1 MNAAIIGTSKI
12 AQIHLREIL
21 KKKFKKIYIVTR
33 SFNNTK
39 KKISKFRN
47 NIATK
52 IILVSMKNLLK
63 LRFSLISICTPTS
76 LHHKNIFF
84 LKSKKKTII
93 FVEKPLISYLKL
105 GSKFQKIYNN
115 IYSLNLRI
123 IVSYPMYFMALA
135 FLRKFKININNI
147 KNIDIHYHTTG
158 GHKKNYIAEDLLP
171 HVLSFFYRIF
181 IKRIKYLN
189 FISAKVKV
197 SINKWSCKIKFNFL
211 NLNIFLSENTLYK
224 ESKFYFK
231 IDKKKYIRKIIY
243 KNNIPVT
250 SINYK
255 MQNKKIKNPMS
266 MNLNSVF
273 NLKKYNLTYKNNK
286 KVTDFIFFIKKQLLN
301 NES

>member
-1 MNAAIIGTSKI
+1 
-12 AQIHLREIL
+12 
-21 KKKFKKIYIVTR
+21 
-33 SFNNTK
+33 
-39 KKISKFRN
+39 
-47 NIATK
+47 
-52 IILVSMKNLLK
+52 
-63 LRFSLISICTPTS
+63 
-76 LHHKNIFF
+76 
-84 LKSKKKTII
+84 
-93 FVEKPLISYLKL
+93 
-105 GSKFQKIYNN
+105 
-115 IYSLNLRI
+115 
-123 IVSYPMYFMALA
+123 
-135 FLRKFKININNI
+135 
-147 KNIDIHYHTTG
+147 
-158 GHKKNYIAEDLLP
+158 
-171 HVLSFFYRIF
+171 
-181 IKRIKYLN
+181 
-189 FISAKVKV
+189 
-197 SINKWSCKIKFNFL
+197 L